1 MKAALNILI
10 ITPWYPFEGNR
21 QFGIFVRHFAEEL
34 SQQHTV
40 TVVALIE
47 QAEVREETLIRAR
60 GSAHFEEIIQ
70 LIPKATNPVFR
81 ALKRKKAARQL
92 MDTTLPSLKSFDLI
106 HFHVL
111 SPLHYCFVSE
121 ALKMKVPY
129 VVTEHWTIYARGLFK
144 KLNPIS
150 QLRIKKMAKRAA
162 AVMPVSS
169 FLQKSMEAVGVRAN
183 FVVVPNM
190 VPEVEYGN
198 FLKHKE
204 ITLLA
209 VGDLVDGVKN
219 FSGMIQTLKVLHDN
233 ERKYF
238 LNLIGHGPDR
248 KILED
253 LCLALNLN
261 NFVHFL
267 GELPHHQV
275 LEEIQ
280 RSHVYLMAS
289 PLETFSI
296 STLEALKCGTPA
308 VTTDCGGIYE
318 YFEDLGGML
327 VSPFDPENFAKAVV
341 AIVDHPEWYR
351 AEALRNAFGPKCTPD
366 KVIAQLNE
374 VYAKALE
381 Q

>member
-1 MKAALNILI
+1 LKAALNILI

-21 QFGIFVRHFAEEL
+21 QFGIFVRHFAERL

-40 TVVALIE
+40 TVVALLE
-47 QAEVREETLIRAR
+47 QAEVSEDTLILSRV
-60 GSAHFEEIIQ
+60 SPNFEEIVQ
-70 LIPKATNPVFR
+70 LIPKASNPIFR

-111 SPLHYCFVSE
+111 SPLHYNFVKE
-121 ALKMKVPY
+121 AIKMEVPY
-129 VVTEHWTIYARGLFK
+129 VVTEHWTIYARGLFS

-162 AVMPVSS
+162 VVMPVSY

-190 VPEVEYGN
+190 VPEVVPVN
-198 FLKHKE
+198 FSKHTE
-204 ITLLA
+204 VTLLA

-219 FSGMIQTLKVLHDN
+219 FSGMIQSLKVLHN
-233 ERKYF
+233 RGRKYH

-248 KILED
+248 KELED

-267 GELPHHQV
+267 GELPHHKV
-275 LEEIQ
+275 FEEMQ

-318 YFEDLGGML
+318 YFEDLGGMI